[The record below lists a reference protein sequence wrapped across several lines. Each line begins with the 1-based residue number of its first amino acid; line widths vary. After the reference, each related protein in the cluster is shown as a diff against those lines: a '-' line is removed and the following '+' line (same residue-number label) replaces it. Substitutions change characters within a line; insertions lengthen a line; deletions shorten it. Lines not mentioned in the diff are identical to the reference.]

1 MCDLNTSHTQVTMTT
16 MGTILAEALGHMQRP
31 YACPEDVKA
40 RIASLRVPVDDSARS
55 GRGNITT
62 NWRSAPVHQPS
73 SSYAS
78 AGNDK
83 YPRHAA
89 FGVHQRSATS
99 TGTPASAPPPPSG
112 SARFTAPRLGNR
124 SRTDATV
131 EDRMLDRIRDKMNK
145 FSDKTYAATKSWL
158 CQLLDSGE
166 TDFLNGFITL
176 VFEKAAMENLICP
189 LYAKLVAELR
199 TEFPHF
205 NTEVRRILQEFIAIF
220 EEARGE
226 PETNTVEYEAF
237 LVISARR
244 KYRRGYSVFLGEV
257 AKHGVLEGEEIFA
270 TCKTILTQLTECK
283 GKTDQQLLCEEF
295 ADCASALVKS
305 CVTLLQPN
313 HEEIKTLTR
322 VAMDRTDAPSLTNK
336 ARFGLMDIMDIL

>member
-1 MCDLNTSHTQVTMTT
+1 MTT
-16 MGTILAEALGHMQRP
+16 MGATLTEVLGLMQRP
-31 YACPEDVKA
+31 FACPEDVKA
-40 RIASLRVPVDDSARS
+40 RIACLRVPVDENTRS

-62 NWRSAPVHQPS
+62 NWRSAHTPS
-73 SSYAS
+73 ST
-78 AGNDK
+78 GNEK

-89 FGVHQRSATS
+89 FGVHQR
-99 TGTPASAPPPPSG
+99 TGTPSAPPTATPSG

-131 EDRMLDRIRDKMNK
+131 EDRMMDRIRDKMNK
-145 FSDKTYAATKSWL
+145 FSDKTYDATKAWL

-176 VFEKAAMENLICP
+176 VFEKAATENLICP

-199 TEFPHF
+199 EEFPHF

-237 LVISARR
+237 LMISARR

-257 AKHGVLEGEEIFA
+257 AKHGILEVDEIFA
-270 TCKTILTQLTECK
+270 TCKTILTQLTESK
-283 GKTDQQLLCEEF
+283 GQSDQQLLCEEF
-295 ADCASALVKS
+295 ADCVSAIVKS
-305 CVTLLQPN
+305 CVSLLQSK
-313 HEEIKTLTR
+313 HEELKTLTR
-322 VAMDRTDAPSLTNK
+322 IAMDRTDAPSLTNK
-336 ARFGLMDIMDIL
+336 ARFGLMDIMDLL